1 MFNMHHIL
9 VYGRHT
15 ATEVIMSQT
24 AKLFINGRS
33 QAVRIPKEFAFEG
46 ITELL
51 IRRDGQ
57 RLILEPARKNWLT
70 LNEDTEALGDDF
82 LSERPDLFKIDPGRV
97 ELK

>member
-1 MFNMHHIL
+1 
-9 VYGRHT
+9 
-15 ATEVIMSQT
+15 MSQT
-24 AKLFINGRS
+24 AKLFMNGRS

-57 RLILEPARKNWLT
+57 RLILEPARKSWLT
-70 LNEDTEALGDDF
+70 LNEDTEALGGDF
-82 LSERPDLFKIDPGRV
+82 LSARPDLFKIDPERV

>member
-1 MFNMHHIL
+1 
-9 VYGRHT
+9 
-15 ATEVIMSQT
+15 MSRT
-24 AKLFINGRS
+24 AKLFMNGRS
-33 QAVRIPKEFAFEG
+33 QAVRIPREFAFEG

-57 RLILEPARKNWLT
+57 RLILEPARKSWLM
-70 LNEDTEALGDDF
+70 LNEDIEALGDDC

>member
-1 MFNMHHIL
+1 
-9 VYGRHT
+9 
-15 ATEVIMSQT
+15 MSQT
-24 AKLFINGRS
+24 AKLFMNGRS

-57 RLILEPARKNWLT
+57 RLILEPARKSWLT
-70 LNEDTEALGDDF
+70 LNEDTEALGGDF

>member
-1 MFNMHHIL
+1 
-9 VYGRHT
+9 
-15 ATEVIMSQT
+15 MSQT
-24 AKLFINGRS
+24 AKLFMNGRS
-33 QAVRIPKEFAFEG
+33 QAVSIPKEFAFEG

-57 RLILEPARKNWLT
+57 RLILEPARKSWLT
-70 LNEDTEALGDDF
+70 LNEDTEVLGGDF